1 MVGFFHN
8 ILYLADLLS
17 MCFTKRSTEDSE
29 ILTEDKDLST
39 INQTMSSDNTIT
51 IVLFFFHTEFIA
63 TMSLQHIILTE
74 RSIINWKENTLS
86 SSQLTTLGSKINS
99 C

>member
-1 MVGFFHN
+1 MVLIVVGEVG
-8 ILYLADLLS
+8 
-17 MCFTKRSTEDSE
+17 MCFTERSTENSE